1 MVEFGELRKSV
12 EKIFWNRDP
21 FPVALNTLISAAPI
35 LLSFRRLGFLGA
47 KETYSFVFP
56 HMLFGIPLGPH
67 THFLLPPR
75 EAMSFIPN
83 SAIVRQQESLC

>member
-1 MVEFGELRKSV
+1 MVEFRELRKSV
-12 EKIFWNRDP
+12 EKIFWKRDP
-21 FPVALNTLISAAPI
+21 FPVPLNTLISAAPV
-35 LLSFRRLGFLGA
+35 LLGFRRLGSWGT
-47 KETYSFVFP
+47 KETYSFIFV

-75 EAMSFIPN
+75 EVMSFIPN